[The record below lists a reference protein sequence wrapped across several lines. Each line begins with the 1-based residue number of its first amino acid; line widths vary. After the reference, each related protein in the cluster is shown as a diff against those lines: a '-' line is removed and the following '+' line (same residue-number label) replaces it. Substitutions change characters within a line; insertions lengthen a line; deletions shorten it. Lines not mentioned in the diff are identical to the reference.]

1 MVVVDFV
8 ILLLLGIGAY
18 KGYKDG
24 LLVTLISF
32 LAFIIGILSAFKLL
46 DSGMKFL
53 GSYVS
58 GKMLPFITFI
68 IIFGLVYL
76 GILYFAKFLKSVL
89 DYTLF
94 GKFDAIA
101 GALLGIIAMMF
112 GVSLLIWLVDV
123 IRLKDLLVFFKGSF
137 FYPKLVDFAP
147 MVVRWVSY
155 VIPFQDIFHSLKQ
168 TLK

>member
-1 MVVVDFV
+1 MVIIDFV
-8 ILLLLGIGAY
+8 IIIFLGVGAY

-46 DSGMKFL
+46 DTGMKYL
-53 GSYVS
+53 SGYIS
-58 GKMLPFITFI
+58 GKLLPFVTFVLIFILVYI
-68 IIFGLVYL
+68 IILYL
-76 GILYFAKFLKSVL
+76 AKFLKSVL

-94 GKFDAIA
+94 GKFDAIV

-112 GVSLLIWLVDV
+112 GISLLIWLIDV
-123 IRLKDLLVFFKGSF
+123 IRMKDLLVFFRGSF

-147 MVVRWVSY
+147 LVVRWVSY